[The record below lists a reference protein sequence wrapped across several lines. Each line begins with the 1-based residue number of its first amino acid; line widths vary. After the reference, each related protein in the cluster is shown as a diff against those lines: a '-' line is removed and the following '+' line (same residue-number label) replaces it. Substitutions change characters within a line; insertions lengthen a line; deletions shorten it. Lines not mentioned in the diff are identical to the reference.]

1 MYMTQCYV
9 IHQLFVFFSY
19 FGFKICLVMEKIQ
32 EHNVIN
38 LGENYMRVK
47 QRQELWLILL
57 RTWSLNLSL
66 DCFYCVMRRTDV

>member
-1 MYMTQCYV
+1 M
-9 IHQLFVFFSY
+9 
-19 FGFKICLVMEKIQ
+19 GKIK

-66 DCFYCVMRRTDV
+66 DCFYCVMRRADV